1 MKVRSKAIWITACGI
16 IIAAI
21 DQNSL
26 GFVDLL
32 AILAVAK
39 ILDKFFG
46 DQEDKP
52 TAIES
57 PSKPEIE
64 SSTFSLPPG
73 KHLITTGG
81 VKQIRNLM
89 LKHHNMKQTDRDYVD
104 SAMGKDTVAVVAM
117 LNVFLKGK

>member
-21 DQNSL
+21 DQNSI

-32 AILAVAK
+32 AILAIAK
-39 ILDKFFG
+39 ILDNYFG
-46 DQEDKP
+46 DHDEKP
-52 TAIES
+52 IEVQ
-57 PSKPEIE
+57 KVAPEI
-64 SSTFSLPPG
+64 SVGPD
-73 KHLITTGG
+73 KHLITTSG
-81 VKQIRNLM
+81 VKQIRNLL
-89 LKHHNMKQTDRDYVD
+89 LKHHNMKQTDQDYVD

>member
-1 MKVRSKAIWITACGI
+1 MKVRSKAIWITAAGI
-16 IIAAI
+16 IIAAL
-21 DQNSL
+21 DQHSL
-26 GFVDLL
+26 DLTGLL
-32 AILAVAK
+32 AIFIIAK

-52 TAIES
+52 TAVEPS
-57 PSKPEIE
+57 PKPEIE

-73 KHLITTGG
+73 KHLVTTGA
-81 VKQIRNLM
+81 VKQIRNLL

>member
-39 ILDKFFG
+39 ILDNYFG
-46 DQEDKP
+46 DHDEKSTEVQKP
-52 TAIES
+52 A
-57 PSKPEIE
+57 PEI
-64 SSTFSLPPG
+64 SVGPD

-81 VKQIRNLM
+81 VKQIRNLL

>member
-32 AILAVAK
+32 AIIAVAK
-39 ILDKFFG
+39 ILDNYFG
-46 DQEDKP
+46 DHDEKP
-52 TAIES
+52 IEV
-57 PSKPEIE
+57 PKLAPEI
-64 SSTFSLPPG
+64 SVGPD
-73 KHLITTGG
+73 KHLITTSGA
-81 VKQIRNLM
+81 KQIRNLL